1 MLALK
6 TFLQRLNF
14 AKMMSDSSIMK
25 QKSQICG
32 ISENNCSDVHR
43 LHLGKNTDSENEK
56 IEIHL
61 LEMKEATFY
70 LHDWMIAEENK
81 KETFSADVLSLR
93 QDLQNFCNSLNSLV
107 LCNGLVIEA
116 KTVFYIFLSRRITKH
131 LKHYISYTAH
141 MIKY

>member
-1 MLALK
+1 
-6 TFLQRLNF
+6 
-14 AKMMSDSSIMK
+14 
-25 QKSQICG
+25 
-32 ISENNCSDVHR
+32 
-43 LHLGKNTDSENEK
+43 
-56 IEIHL
+56 
-61 LEMKEATFY
+61 MKEATFY

-141 MIKY
+141 MIKYWKYQNFCFFLKAERRYRKNAEATNFTTNEVMILRWPHKWERGFILLSLL